1 MYIPVVLTER
11 YRVIKKGQQCQDIEE
26 AKKAA
31 RALLLEQGE
40 MPAVLDE
47 CKVVQWKGG
56 IKAATDNKKKSLEE
70 GQMGASSSKRASNAQ
85 GADVIARPHSA
96 GS

>member
-11 YRVIKKGQQCQDIEE
+11 YRVIQMGQLCQDIEE

-31 RALLLEQGE
+31 RELLLEQGQ

-56 IKAATDNKKKSLEE
+56 IKAATDRRKLLLDE
-70 GQMGASSSKRASNAQ
+70 GQMGASSSTRASNAQ
-85 GADVIARPHSA
+85 SADAIARPQSA
-96 GS
+96 RG